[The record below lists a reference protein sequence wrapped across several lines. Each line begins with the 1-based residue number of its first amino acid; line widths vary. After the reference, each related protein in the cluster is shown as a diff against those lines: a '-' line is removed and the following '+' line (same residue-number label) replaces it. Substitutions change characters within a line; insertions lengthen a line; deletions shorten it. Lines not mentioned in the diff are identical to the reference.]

1 MAPRS
6 RLKGLTKRYG
16 KRRGVDDVSFAV
28 RPGEICALLGP
39 NGAGKTT
46 TMRMLVGLSRPD
58 HGSARLLGQPIRLA
72 AEVLARVGVVIDG
85 PAFVPPQRLAQPT
98 APVARRRSELAA
110 ARPG

>member
-1 MAPRS
+1 MLSVENITVKIKAYTILR
-6 RLKGLTKRYG
+6 GLTLN
-16 KRRGVDDVSFAV
+16 VPTDS
-28 RPGEICALLGP
+28 IIALVGR